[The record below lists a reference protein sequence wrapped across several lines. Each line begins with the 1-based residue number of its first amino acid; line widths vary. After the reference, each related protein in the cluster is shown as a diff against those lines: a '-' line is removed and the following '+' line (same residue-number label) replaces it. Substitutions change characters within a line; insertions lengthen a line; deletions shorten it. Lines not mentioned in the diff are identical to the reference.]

1 MSYSFVHT
9 QRSQFPLRVLCRT
22 AGVTESGY
30 HSWRQGGRNEQKM
43 MRSSWR
49 TSRQCTTI
57 VKDGTA
63 HPGSIRNCGRL
74 VCAVRATAWRD

>member
-30 HSWRQGGRNEQKM
+30 HSWRV
-43 MRSSWR
+43 
-49 TSRQCTTI
+49 I
-57 VKDGTA
+57 
-63 HPGSIRNCGRL
+63 GSPLTDPANRL
-74 VCAVRATAWRD
+74 ESVFIG